1 MTVRRSGR
9 LGAHGAV
16 STLGNTIFKKILP
29 NSDKP
34 RVYGRRL
41 ALKTNNQRFGDR
53 CQHEDAIMENSAD
66 TKATWLDGNKIE
78 RVLESCSRE
87 DAARVRDVLAK
98 AGELK
103 GLSLSDVAVLM
114 GVSSPE
120 LTAELYHTAKAAKEE
135 IYGNRIVL
143 FAPLYISN
151 LCYNECLYCA
161 FRKSNT
167 QVTRRALSRDEIIE
181 ETKIILRQG
190 HKRVLMVAG
199 EAYPGGGIDYVLDS
213 IDAIYEAREGGSN
226 IRRVNVNLAPL
237 SVEDFRRLQERH
249 IGTFQLFQETY
260 HRPTYEKVHLS
271 GPKRDLDWRASS
283 FDRAML
289 AGIDDVGMGLLYGL
303 YDWRYETLALM
314 MHIAHLEERFGVG
327 CHTISVPRIE
337 PAIGSDLASRPPY
350 AVSDENFLKLV
361 AILRL
366 AVPYTGLIMSTRENA
381 AIRAFTLELG
391 VSQISA
397 GSRTNP
403 GGYKEDSRFE
413 AAQFQLGDHRSLA
426 EVVKDLGDHGFIPSF
441 CTGCYRLGRTGKDFM
456 DLAKPGLI
464 KAKCAPNALST
475 FEEYLLD
482 YADENARLAGEG
494 AIAASLDGMEA
505 RTRRV
510 SESLLSKVRAG
521 QRDVYC

>member
-1 MTVRRSGR
+1 MRERAAWRKG
-9 LGAHGAV
+9 
-16 STLGNTIFKKILP
+16 
-29 NSDKP
+29 
-34 RVYGRRL
+34 
-41 ALKTNNQRFGDR
+41 
-53 CQHEDAIMENSAD
+53 EDVENAAD
-66 TKATWLDGNKIE
+66 TKATWLDGEKIE
-78 RVLESCSRE
+78 KILASCSQE
-87 DAARVRDVLAK
+87 NAAKVRDVLARGK
-98 AGELK
+98 ELK
-103 GLSLSDVAVLM
+103 GLSLQDVAVLM
-114 GVSSPE
+114 GISSPE
-120 LTAELYHTAKAAKEE
+120 LTSELYLAAKAVKEE

-151 LCYNECLYCA
+151 LCSNECLYCA
-161 FRKSNT
+161 FRKSNRA
-167 QVTRRALSRDEIIE
+167 VSRRALNMAEIAE
-181 ETKIILRQG
+181 ETRVILRQG

-199 EAYPGGGIDYVLDS
+199 ESYPGSGIDYVLDA
-213 IDAIYEAREGGSN
+213 IDAIYDVREGESCV
-226 IRRVNVNLAPL
+226 RRVNVNLAPL
-237 SVEDFRRLQERH
+237 SVDDFRCLKEH
-249 IGTFQLFQETY
+249 NIGTFQLFQETY
-260 HRPTYEKVHLS
+260 HRPTYRQMHLS
-271 GPKRDLDWRASS
+271 GPKSDLDWRASS

-314 MHIAHLEERFGVG
+314 QHIAHLEERFGVG

-337 PAIGSDLASRPPY
+337 PAVGSDLASSPPH
-350 AVSDENFLKLV
+350 AVSDRDFLKLV

-366 AVPYTGLIMSTRENA
+366 AVPYTGIIMSTRESA
-381 AIRAFTLELG
+381 AIRSLTLELG

-403 GGYKEDSRFE
+403 GGYSEESQFE

-426 EVVKDLGDHGFIPSF
+426 EVVQDLGAHGFIPSF

-482 YADENARLAGEG
+482 YATDEARLAGEG
-494 AIAASLDGMEA
+494 AIAATLNGMEE

-510 SESLLSKVRAG
+510 SERLLDKVRSG